1 MGEDRRAALL
11 VSKLPIPSWE
21 GSGVGFPIS
30 LYPFL
35 DLLDDT
41 PAIVLHIIVPESQK
55 SDPQQLESLLPH
67 FIPVLLAV
75 MAGTIDFDRQL
86 QILTEKVDN
95 IPIYW
100 PLAVKIQTT
109 DATPFQ
115 FLPKDH
121 FCLRHIPA
129 QISCV
134 FFKFCIIWYD
144 FSPHGNPPLAPPRR
158 GYRRCAPLH
167 KTSDLEY
174 RNNPHPRELPI
185 DYKYIIKDPLL
196 GGVRGGFPR
205 QEESPP
211 GRGQGWVTHP
221 ESSNTHPH

>member
-121 FCLRHIPA
+121 FCLRHIA
-129 QISCV
+129 
-134 FFKFCIIWYD
+134 
-144 FSPHGNPPLAPPRR
+144 A
-158 GYRRCAPLH
+158 
-167 KTSDLEY
+167 
-174 RNNPHPRELPI
+174 
-185 DYKYIIKDPLL
+185 
-196 GGVRGGFPR
+196 
-205 QEESPP
+205 
-211 GRGQGWVTHP
+211 
-221 ESSNTHPH
+221 

>member
-109 DATPFQ
+109 DATPF
-115 FLPKDH
+115 
-121 FCLRHIPA
+121 
-129 QISCV
+129 
-134 FFKFCIIWYD
+134 
-144 FSPHGNPPLAPPRR
+144 
-158 GYRRCAPLH
+158 
-167 KTSDLEY
+167 
-174 RNNPHPRELPI
+174 
-185 DYKYIIKDPLL
+185 
-196 GGVRGGFPR
+196 
-205 QEESPP
+205 
-211 GRGQGWVTHP
+211 
-221 ESSNTHPH
+221 